1 MSGLLNK
8 IRGTDP
14 NSSEQTFSGRNNDEV
29 TGTGSSHTL
38 AANTQDPTLSSHGRT
53 AGATTNTSTH
63 THGTGLGSTTGVST
77 SESNIGTAGH
87 GVAHLGRE
95 TDQYASTQFQQNAQV
110 HFSGRQSEAN
120 ITTQNQATNVQVPG
134 QHIEATLPAKQVI
147 VEVPERQVEVDLP
160 ARNIQLEN
168 NPEINVSTHPN
179 IRSVAARVEGEIEG
193 ALGMNNNN
201 NNTTGTT
208 GMNNSSSRI
217 DPKTSSKY

>member
-14 NSSEQTFSGRNNDEV
+14 ASSDQSFSGRNNDEV
-29 TGTGSSHTL
+29 TGSSNTL
-38 AANTQDPTLSSHGRT
+38 AANTQDPTLSYPGRS
-53 AGATTNTSTH
+53 AGASTNTSTH
-63 THGTGLGSTTGVST
+63 TTDSAGMGSNSERGVGS
-77 SESNIGTAGH
+77 AGH

-95 TDQYASTQFQQNAQV
+95 NDQYASTTFQHNAQV

-120 ITTQNQATNVQVPG
+120 ITTQNQTSNVQVPG

-147 VEVPERQVEVDLP
+147 VEVPERKVEVDLP

-179 IRSVAARVEGEIEG
+179 IRSVATAVEGEVEG
-193 ALGMNNNN
+193 ALGMNNNA
-201 NNTTGTT
+201 NTNT

-217 DPKTSSKY
+217 DPRTSSKY